1 MTARRDIRAALNYL
15 ALGGPMVA
23 VLLAV
28 GPLKPSEV
36 ILAAVIAGGG
46 VVYAHGPVSAR
57 ARASGRRA
65 LRWTAGA
72 LQGAA
77 LLAPLAL
84 GGLYERSIAL
94 GLAANAIVL
103 AGVIAGLGRL
113 RVPG

>member
-1 MTARRDIRAALNYL
+1 MDIRAALKYL

-28 GPLKPSEV
+28 GPLKPGEV
-36 ILAAVIAGGG
+36 LLAAMIAGGA
-46 VVYAHGPVSAR
+46 VVYAYGPVSAR
-57 ARASGRRA
+57 ARAGGRRRA
-65 LRWTAGA
+65 LGA

-77 LLAPLAL
+77 LFAPFAL
-84 GGLYERSIAL
+84 GGLYERSVPL

-103 AGVIAGLGRL
+103 AGVIAGLERL